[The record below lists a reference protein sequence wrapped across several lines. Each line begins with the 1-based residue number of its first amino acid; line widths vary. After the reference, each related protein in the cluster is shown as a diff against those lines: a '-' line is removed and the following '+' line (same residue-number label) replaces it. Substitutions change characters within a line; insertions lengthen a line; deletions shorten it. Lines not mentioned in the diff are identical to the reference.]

1 MLSEYVHDSKGGA
14 GEASRIEALAKVS
27 RAYERQI
34 KKGVLGGGKLVRLM
48 LIQVPWLHTHIYTM
62 ATLMRLV
69 TVDEYAC
76 RRIS

>member
-48 LIQVPWLHTHIYTM
+48 LIQVPWLHIHIYIYHGDTH
-62 ATLMRLV
+62 APSHGGRVCL
-69 TVDEYAC
+69 
-76 RRIS
+76 

>member
-48 LIQVPWLHTHIYTM
+48 LIQVPWLHIYIYHGDTH
-62 ATLMRLV
+62 APSHGGRVCL
-69 TVDEYAC
+69 
-76 RRIS
+76 